1 MCVFLTLRC
10 YQVDELI
17 TVLANDHRPMKRSI
31 TTNGKNSNNLP
42 KVAGNVVPLDTVSIF
57 VIKDGQASLV
67 VELLEALDGDA
78 NVVVSLDGPFLDALV
93 VVRLRDAALS
103 GGGPEGVGSRLRGK

>member
-1 MCVFLTLRC
+1 M
-10 YQVDELI
+10 
-17 TVLANDHRPMKRSI
+17 
-31 TTNGKNSNNLP
+31 
-42 KVAGNVVPLDTVSIF
+42 AGNVVPLDTVSIF

>member
-1 MCVFLTLRC
+1 M
-10 YQVDELI
+10 
-17 TVLANDHRPMKRSI
+17 
-31 TTNGKNSNNLP
+31 
-42 KVAGNVVPLDTVSIF
+42 PLDAILVP
-57 VIKDGQASLV
+57 VVEHGEASLV

-78 NVVVSLDGPFLDALV
+78 NVVVSLDGPLLDALV